1 MRSSAVRILLILVIS
16 SAILAPPAY
25 GRTDPETNKIRMLMI
40 GETKAQH
47 QSATAH
53 MFADPKVDLTLIP
66 AGDIANVDT
75 SKRFVRIYIPR
86 TKEDLIT
93 EFDVFELFDFVPH
106 VLQLKHIDWITEG
119 VREEGVGLGLTEMG
133 WYDVTDWTGNDAEA
147 WMSTSVYEAY
157 PVDLVIGVQ
166 NKDATYMD
174 IVERGEGADRNLLV
188 ELPGFEQVALT
199 EVGHH
204 GLERAR
210 PGSTVHTVWSA
221 GGEDAIVSGSYGDA
235 TTLMIPM
242 GWDNIPAATER
253 NWYHYV
259 DFVLNH
265 VYFLAQ
271 VKIPEDLQLI
281 HQLRA
286 SFYEYFDQ
294 MAMTSGLLE
303 FIDKFGANTR
313 PVEEMLLESEA
324 MKEDAELLY
333 LRDDYS
339 GAWESMSAVME
350 RFDRISQESVK
361 IKDRA
366 LMWVY
371 MTEWLAVMG
380 TLAICGSIIWALMV
394 KRRLY
399 KEVSVTRS
407 AL

>member
-1 MRSSAVRILLILVIS
+1 VRKAAHTHAGFRSNRVDHLV
-16 SAILAPPAY
+16 
-25 GRTDPETNKIRMLMI
+25 
-40 GETKAQH
+40 GEVH
-47 QSATAH
+47 
-53 MFADPKVDLTLIP
+53 L
-66 AGDIANVDT
+66 
-75 SKRFVRIYIPR
+75 
-86 TKEDLIT
+86 
-93 EFDVFELFDFVPH
+93 
-106 VLQLKHIDWITEG
+106 
-119 VREEGVGLGLTEMG
+119 RE
-133 WYDVTDWTGNDAEA
+133 
-147 WMSTSVYEAY
+147 
-157 PVDLVIGVQ
+157 
-166 NKDATYMD
+166 
-174 IVERGEGADRNLLV
+174 
-188 ELPGFEQVALT
+188 
-199 EVGHH
+199 
-204 GLERAR
+204 
-210 PGSTVHTVWSA
+210 
-221 GGEDAIVSGSYGDA
+221 
-235 TTLMIPM
+235 
-242 GWDNIPAATER
+242 
-253 NWYHYV
+253 HYV